1 MGNVPCIESTYLKT
15 HIFARHMA
23 TKHDKEQL
31 ALGVNERV
39 SVNQVL
45 YVISELI
52 GPCVGWPN
60 WVTKIFWMQKL
71 NTRNGLRLCTFV
83 LGNGMPPHLL
93 FQWLQGFVCEHTR

>member
-1 MGNVPCIESTYLKT
+1 
-15 HIFARHMA
+15 MA

-45 YVISELI
+45 YAISELI

-93 FQWLQGFVCEHTR
+93 TVPMVACERGGVQPLENEK